1 MGVDQQMT
9 RGGQIDGLELGRI
22 AVQRQPG
29 RNCPCRKVRP
39 MTSSPHVIRTLPQLG
54 MLLKSAR
61 RDKKLSQTR
70 LAHRVGIG
78 QSRVSELESDPSAMT
93 LKQLMACCSEP

>member
-1 MGVDQQMT
+1 
-9 RGGQIDGLELGRI
+9 
-22 AVQRQPG
+22 
-29 RNCPCRKVRP
+29 

-61 RDKKLSQTR
+61 RDRKLSQTR

-93 LKQLMACCSEP
+93 LKQLMAWCSELGLELSVGERKLITPAVDAAW